1 MKYDVVIPVIKKDFS
16 KLSICVAKI
25 KENLSADNIYIVS
38 PSTIENEIDGVTYYL
53 DDDVIPEMAKEQLG
67 GGPWLYQQFF
77 IKSFQEITHN
87 EWYVAMDADLFV
99 MQEIE
104 VSRGDTPMLFYAI
117 QPEIKIHRYRRFIK
131 EILGVDYYP
140 YTVMNEFAL
149 YNKDILSEFIEY
161 AGGMEEFIKSAAEI
175 YHPKCFPAEAQLYLA
190 WLSVAYPSLYLIEE
204 IKYGWRGMYNSYV
217 FSEKE
222 ILDTLDNHAEDHDLY
237 TIHSWGTSPSGLEI
251 GEYIS

>member
-1 MKYDVVIPVIKKDFS
+1 MQ
-16 KLSICVAKI
+16 A
-25 KENLSADNIYIVS
+25 ENIYIVS
-38 PSTIENEIDGVTYYL
+38 PTQVDNADKIGDGVIYLL
-53 DDDVIPEMAKEQLG
+53 DDDVIPEMAKEKLG

-87 EWYVAMDADLFV
+87 KWYVAMDADLFV
-99 MQEIE
+99 MREFEI
-104 VSRGDTPMLFYAI
+104 SRDDTPMLFYAEN
-117 QPEIKIHRYRRFIK
+117 PGVKIARYRRFSK

-149 YNKDILSEFIEY
+149 YNKDILGEFIEY
-161 AGGMEEFIKSAAEI
+161 AGGMEAFIKSAAEI
-175 YHPKCFPAEAQLYLA
+175 YSPKCFPAEAQFYLA

-222 ILDTLDNHAEDHDLY
+222 ILDTLGRYAEDYDLC
-237 TIHSWGTSPSGLEI
+237 TIHSWGISPPGLK
-251 GEYIS
+251 GGKYIP